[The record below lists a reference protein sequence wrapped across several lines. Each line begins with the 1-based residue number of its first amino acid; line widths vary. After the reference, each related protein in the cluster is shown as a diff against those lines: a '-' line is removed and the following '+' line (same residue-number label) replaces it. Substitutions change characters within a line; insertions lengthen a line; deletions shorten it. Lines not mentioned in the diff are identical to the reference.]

1 MAFVGISSL
10 PQRLVASLNYLAPMN
25 EGARTY
31 TFDPPAGV
39 PRFNGRLEAHAMPI
53 QDARPIQHTLSLDVQ
68 GFVLREHASEVRNFW
83 DEAEL
88 RAVHYAEAA
97 RLVRELTGAAS
108 AIVFDHTLR
117 RRAPGRPPLDGAGG
131 SFAAVREPVGRVH
144 GDYTSTSAPMRLR
157 QVLGV
162 AEAES
167 RLRRRYAILGLWR
180 PINAQAILDAPLAL
194 CDARSV
200 GPEDL
205 VRNELVYP
213 DRRGET
219 LIGKHNP
226 RHQWFYFPLQHRDEV
241 TVFKNFDSAAGTDGT
256 DGIAGTVPHTAFD
269 DPNTPADATPR
280 ESIEL
285 RAFAFY

>member
-1 MAFVGISSL
+1 MTDVGPGRP

-25 EGARTY
+25 EGPRTY

-39 PRFNGRLEAHAMPI
+39 PRFNGRLAAHPMPI
-53 QDARPIQHTLSLDVQ
+53 QDARPIQSALSLDVQ
-68 GFVLREHASEVRNFW
+68 GFVLREHASAVRDFW
-83 DEAEL
+83 DEAQV

-117 RRAPGRPPLDGAGG
+117 RRAPNRPPLDGAGG

-167 RLRRRYAILGLWR
+167 RLCRRYAILGLWR
-180 PINAQAILDAPLAL
+180 PINAQPILDAPLAL

-200 GPEDL
+200 GPGDL
-205 VRNELVYP
+205 VRNELVYR

-219 LIGKHNP
+219 LIGMHNP
-226 RHQWFYFPLQHRDEV
+226 GHQWFYFPLQRRDEV
-241 TVFKNFDSAAGTDGT
+241 TVFKNFDSAAGA

-269 DPNTPADATPR
+269 DPTAPVDAAPR

-285 RAFAFY
+285 RAFAFF